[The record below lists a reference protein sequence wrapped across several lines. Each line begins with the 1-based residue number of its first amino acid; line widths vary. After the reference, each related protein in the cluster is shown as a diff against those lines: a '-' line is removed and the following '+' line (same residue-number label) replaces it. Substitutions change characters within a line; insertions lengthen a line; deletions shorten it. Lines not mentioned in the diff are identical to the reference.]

1 MTLIKEKAVEMIQR
15 MPEDNMLYVI
25 NILQNLE
32 AMSADR
38 EKDKQKARTALMDI
52 FNMEKRLPQ
61 DFDPEKELQ
70 EAREEKS
77 GNMYSRSDGGL
88 YCDKKCG

>member
-1 MTLIKEKAVEMIQR
+1 MTQTKERAIKMIQR

-32 AMSADR
+32 AMSVDK
-38 EKDKQKARTALMDI
+38 EKDRQNAKTALADI
-52 FNMEKRLPQ
+52 LNMEKRLPE

-70 EAREEKS
+70 EARKEKY
-77 GNMYSRSDGGL
+77 GDFG
-88 YCDKKCG
+88 